1 MLTRNMAREVW
12 ARSGLQVGDLCAS
25 DLSELRGRIDRE
37 MRVSGLIR
45 GSLRM
50 EPRIRTRQEG
60 GRLRTVEMR
69 CRSDYFT
76 ARQAISFEES
86 GFVGFAGWA
95 DEVNVQ
101 PVLTAFIAWTCE
113 RVKQPLPA

>member
-1 MLTRNMAREVW
+1 MLTREMGREAW
-12 ARSGLQVGDLCAS
+12 ARTGLQVGDLCAS
-25 DLSELRGRIDRE
+25 DLSDLRGRIDRE

-45 GSLRM
+45 GSFRM
-50 EPRIRTRQEG
+50 EPRVRTRYAG
-60 GRLRTVEMR
+60 GRLRIAELR

-76 ARQAISFEES
+76 ARQAITFEES

-101 PVLTAFIAWTCE
+101 PVLTAFIAWAYE
-113 RVKQPLPA
+113 RVRQPLPA